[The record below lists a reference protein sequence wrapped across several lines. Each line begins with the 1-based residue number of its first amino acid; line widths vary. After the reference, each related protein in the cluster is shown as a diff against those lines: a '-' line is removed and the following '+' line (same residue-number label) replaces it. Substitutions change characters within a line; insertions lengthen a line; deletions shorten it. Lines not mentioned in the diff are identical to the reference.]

1 MGLLVIQDMPAM
13 VDGDR
18 KPDAAQQ
25 AEFERQY
32 EIMIEQHKSYPS
44 IYTWVRSSRR
54 DSNESFCDPSSPF
67 NYTSPLTVDSLPF
80 AF

>member
-25 AEFERQY
+25 AEFERQF
-32 EIMIEQHKSYPS
+32 EIMIDQHKSYPS
-44 IYTWVRSSRR
+44 IYTWVCLAGL
-54 DSNESFCDPSSPF
+54 NAP
-67 NYTSPLTVDSLPF
+67 NHQILPTLLIKHPY
-80 AF
+80 